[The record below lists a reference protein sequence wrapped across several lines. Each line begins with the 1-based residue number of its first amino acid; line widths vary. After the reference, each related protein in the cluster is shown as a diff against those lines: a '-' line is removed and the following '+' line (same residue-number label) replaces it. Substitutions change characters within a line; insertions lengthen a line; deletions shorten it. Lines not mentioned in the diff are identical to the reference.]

1 MLGDVDPA
9 RVKVESWT
17 PTVYRGRDNVLVTRF
32 MQYREDLRRDVPLD
46 WSLVSRVILVLPD
59 ADPAVA
65 FDSAVA
71 PGSIDW
77 VTHGNGAVEFLI
89 SKYALKVGTY
99 RAQVIAFDAEH
110 PDGQVVVSSLAT
122 KNEFTITVSEVL
134 AVGSLPAPMPTG
146 GESAVRVA
154 GQVLS
159 ALRVVYER
167 NGRVYLLDPSDPFS
181 EDVQFTLGITVT
193 AAQEGENVVVQRS
206 GTIDSAGWNW
216 AEGLVFVG
224 SAGLMTQTP
233 PLVGWELV
241 VGFAPEA
248 TRLNID
254 FDEPVRLAQEVI
266 YG

>member
-1 MLGDVDPA
+1 MLGDIDPA
-9 RVKVESWT
+9 RVRAEAWT
-17 PTVYRGRDNVLVTRF
+17 PTVYRGRDNVVVVKFL
-32 MQYREDLRRDVPLD
+32 QYIETQRRDVPLD
-46 WSLVSRVILVLPD
+46 WSQVSRMVLVFPD
-59 ADPAVA
+59 ADPVVA

-71 PGSIDW
+71 PDSIDW
-77 VTHGNGAVEFLI
+77 TSHGPGAVEFLI

-122 KNEFTITVSEVL
+122 QNEFTIVVDEVL
-134 AVGSLPAPMPTG
+134 AAGSLPAPMPVG
-146 GESAVRVA
+146 GESTVRTA

-167 NGRVYLLDPSDPFS
+167 SGRVYLLDPTDPFS
-181 EDVQFTLGITVT
+181 QDVQFMLGITVS
-193 AAQEGENVVVQRS
+193 AAQEGEDVVIQRG
-206 GTIDSAGWNW
+206 GTIDQAGWTW
-216 AEGLVFVG
+216 SEGLIFVG
-224 SAGLMTQTP
+224 PAGLMTQTP
-233 PLVGWELV
+233 PTVGWELV

-254 FDEPVRLAQEVI
+254 FDEPIKLAPEVI